1 MRMSRKPLLQSL
13 FVEAELRWNW
23 TLDCSQCERCEHCR
37 RYKLVRW
44 HRALLNLVVL
54 QASAIS
60 CYLYLFWKMT
70 RQEKFAACQ
79 LQSNDD
85 LTSERLCCSCQVDC
99 RSRCEDAPNSSQV
112 DFAHLSPEAKHA
124 CAPLDWSLRL
134 SLTADSKS
142 LDPLLSYEV
151 GRTLIVE

>member
-1 MRMSRKPLLQSL
+1 MRMSRKPLLPSL
-13 FVEAELRWNW
+13 FAEAELRWNW
-23 TLDCSQCERCEHCR
+23 TLDCSRCERCEHCR

-70 RQEKFAACQ
+70 RQEKFAACR
-79 LQSNDD
+79 LQSDDD
-85 LTSERLCCSCQVDC
+85 LTSERLYCSCQGGC
-99 RSRCEDAPNSSQV
+99 RSRCEDAPNSSRV
-112 DFAHLSPEAKHA
+112 DFARLLPEARDV
-124 CAPLDWSLRL
+124 CAPLGWSPRL

-142 LDPLLSYEV
+142 LDLHPSYEV
-151 GRTLIVE
+151 RRTPIVE